1 MQQYQLFFVS
11 LQQEKTMG
19 RIDSIGILI
28 KLH

>member
-1 MQQYQLFFVS
+1 MRIYQEIFVS
-11 LQQEKTMG
+11 LQQKEAMG

>member
-1 MQQYQLFFVS
+1 MRIYQEIFVS
-11 LQQEKTMG
+11 LQQKETMG